1 MRTGFTGY
9 FVSALLSAGWMG
21 GDWTQAH
28 GQEPG
33 KKPSAEAHIPAT
45 AEEPLA
51 KEFSL
56 ERAARSL
63 DASAL
68 AWNKESRPWVAVGC
82 SQCHANLMY
91 LIARPLLAEI
101 VPPPPDVRAQYESLA
116 EQGGGM
122 SYATAATVV
131 GVPLAFHD
139 RQTTGKLHPQTR
151 KMLDLMLSRQRPDG
165 GWTNIGG
172 GPNPVINDYEET
184 LLAALGVAHAPE
196 GYAQTAAAQKALA
209 GIRKY
214 IKGRPAKNAYEQ
226 GMLLWAARHVEGLMT
241 DAERDRAVADLLALQ
256 HADGGWALERLTL
269 GNDKKD
275 SDGYGTGF
283 VIFVARQAGVKAD
296 DARLQKGIA
305 WLKSNQRESGRWFT
319 RSPGGSKQNLHSN
332 AGTAFAVLALHAC
345 GEITVASGKQG
356 EDWPQFRGPE
366 GQGHSAARGL
376 PLTWSETENITWKAA
391 IPGLG
396 WSSPVIQGK
405 QIWLTTALDDGRSL
419 HALCLDRATGKLLH
433 DVAVFPK
440 NIPSRLHST
449 NSHASPTPFLE
460 GDRVYVHY
468 GSYGTA
474 CLTTA
479 GKVVWTTQMPH
490 AMSYGPSSTPVL
502 YDDLLIVPCHGTD
515 VRYLAALDKKT
526 GEVRWKQS
534 HDGRHSEATPLVI
547 QAPGGDQLIANLAER
562 VVAYDPRTGREI
574 WSVQQG
580 DNYAQVSRPVYGH
593 GLVFVCGGYFSP
605 VLHAIRP
612 DGRGDVTKTH
622 VAWSLNKA
630 VPQNPSPLLVG
641 NELYLV
647 NDKGICSCLDARS
660 GKLHWSERLGGAY
673 YASPLYADGRIY
685 FLNDSG
691 ETTVIAPGVS
701 FKKLASNKLEGRS
714 LASLAVS
721 GKAIYFRTDHHLYQI
736 EKK

>member
-1 MRTGFTGY
+1 MRTGFTVY
-9 FVSALLSAGWMG
+9 FVSTLLGALLSAGGRG
-21 GDWTQAH
+21 GDRTRAH

-68 AWNKESRPWVAVGC
+68 AWNKVSRPWVAVGC

-101 VPPPPDVRAQYESLA
+101 VRPPPDVRAQYESLA
-116 EQGGGM
+116 ELGGGM

-165 GWTNIGG
+165 SWTNIGG
-172 GPNPVINDYEET
+172 GPNQVIWDYEET

-209 GIRKY
+209 EIRKY
-214 IKGRPAKNAYEQ
+214 IKGRLAKNAYEQ

-256 HADGGWALERLTL
+256 RADGGWALERLTL

-283 VIFVARQAGVKAD
+283 VLFVARQAGVRAD

-345 GEITVASGKQG
+345 GEVPVKASA
-356 EDWPQFRGPE
+356 EDWPQFRGPD
-366 GQGHSAARGL
+366 GQGHAVARGL
-376 PLTWSETENITWKAA
+376 PLTWSETENIAWKVEV
-391 IPGLG
+391 PGLG
-396 WSSPVIQGK
+396 NSSPVIQGE
-405 QIWLTTALDDGRSL
+405 QIWLTTALDKGRSL

-440 NIPSRLHST
+440 NTPGSLHPL
-449 NSHASPTPFLE
+449 NSHASPTPILE
-460 GDRVYVHY
+460 AGRVYVHF
-468 GSYGTA
+468 GPYGTA
-474 CLTTA
+474 CLTTD
-479 GKVVWTTQMPH
+479 GKIIWKTQLPYTL
-490 AMSYGPSSTPVL
+490 AYGPSSTPVL
-502 YDDLLIVPCHGTD
+502 YLECLHSVGTPGAN
-515 VRYLAALDKKT
+515 RAGWCSGSGCGRRLAD
-526 GEVRWKQS
+526 
-534 HDGRHSEATPLVI
+534 
-547 QAPGGDQLIANLAER
+547 
-562 VVAYDPRTGREI
+562 
-574 WSVQQG
+574 
-580 DNYAQVSRPVYGH
+580 
-593 GLVFVCGGYFSP
+593 
-605 VLHAIRP
+605 
-612 DGRGDVTKTH
+612 
-622 VAWSLNKA
+622 
-630 VPQNPSPLLVG
+630 
-641 NELYLV
+641 
-647 NDKGICSCLDARS
+647 
-660 GKLHWSERLGGAY
+660 
-673 YASPLYADGRIY
+673 
-685 FLNDSG
+685 
-691 ETTVIAPGVS
+691 
-701 FKKLASNKLEGRS
+701 
-714 LASLAVS
+714 
-721 GKAIYFRTDHHLYQI
+721 
-736 EKK
+736 

>member
-1 MRTGFTGY
+1 MRIRLLKVATLVIAGAMWAKGY
-9 FVSALLSAGWMG
+9 
-21 GDWTQAH
+21 
-28 GQEPG
+28 
-33 KKPSAEAHIPAT
+33 AEANEEPKGPEELVAQHIPAT

-51 KEFSL
+51 REFSL

-68 AWNKESRPWVAVGC
+68 AWKEQSRPWVSVGC

-91 LIARPLLAEI
+91 LISRPLLEEI
-101 VPPPPDVRAQYESLA
+101 VPPPPDVRTQYESLA
-116 EQGGGM
+116 ELGGGM

-196 GYAQTAAAQKALA
+196 DYAQTAAAQTALA
-209 GIRKY
+209 GIRNY
-214 IKGRPAKNAYEQ
+214 INGRPAKKPYEK

-256 HADGGWALERLTL
+256 RADGGWALENLTL
-269 GNDKKD
+269 GNDEKD

-283 VIFVARQAGVKAD
+283 VLFVARQAGVPAA

-305 WLKSNQRESGRWFT
+305 WLKSNQRDSGRWFT
-319 RSPGGSKQNLHSN
+319 KSPGGSKLNLHSN

-345 GEITVASGKQG
+345 GEIPVKVAV
-356 EDWPQFRGPE
+356 EDWSQFRGPD
-366 GQGHSAARGL
+366 GQGHSDARGL
-376 PLTWSETENITWKAA
+376 PLTWSETENVVWKVA

-396 WSSPVIQGK
+396 WSSPVVWEEQL
-405 QIWLTTALDDGRSL
+405 WLTTAIEDGRSL
-419 HALCLDRATGKLLH
+419 RALCVERATGKLLH
-433 DVAVFPK
+433 DVEVFP
-440 NIPSRLHST
+440 NNTSGQLNPL
-449 NSHASPTPFLE
+449 NSHASPTPIVD
-460 GDRVYVHY
+460 GDRVYVHF
-468 GSYGTA
+468 GGYGTA
-474 CLTTA
+474 CLATD
-479 GKVVWTTQMPH
+479 GKIIWKTKLDH
-490 AMSYGPSSTPVL
+490 SLGYGPSSTPIL
-502 YDDLLIVPCHGTD
+502 FEDLLIVACHGTD
-515 VRYLAALDKKT
+515 VRYTAALDKNT
-526 GEVRWKQS
+526 GVLRWKQP
-534 HDGRHSEATPLVI
+534 HEGRHSDSTPLVI
-547 QAPGGDQLIANLAER
+547 DTPSGQQLISNLAER
-562 VVAYDPRTGREI
+562 VVAYDPRTGKEL
-574 WSVQQG
+574 WSVKQ
-580 DNYAQVSRPVYGH
+580 DNYANVPRPVFGH
-593 GLVFVCGGYFSP
+593 GLVIVCGGYMSP
-605 VLHAIRP
+605 GLHAIRP
-612 DGRGDVTKTH
+612 EGRGDVSQTH

-641 NELYLV
+641 DALYLV
-647 NDKGICSCLDARS
+647 SDKGIGSCLDART
-660 GKLHWSERLGGAY
+660 GRLNWSERLGGEY

-701 FKKLASNKLEGRS
+701 FQKLASNKLEGRS
-714 LASLAVS
+714 LASPSVS
-721 GKAIYFRTDHHLYQI
+721 GSAIYFRTDRHLYRI

>member
-1 MRTGFTGY
+1 MRIRLLKLATLVIAGAMWAKGY
-9 FVSALLSAGWMG
+9 A
-21 GDWTQAH
+21 QAK
-28 GQEPG
+28 QEPQG
-33 KKPSAEAHIPAT
+33 PEELAAQHVPAT

-68 AWNKESRPWVAVGC
+68 AWQKQSRPWVSVGC

-116 EQGGGM
+116 ELGGGM

-196 GYAQTAAAQKALA
+196 DYAQTAAAQTALA

-226 GMLLWAARHVEGLMT
+226 GMLLWAGRHVEGLMT

-256 HADGGWALERLTL
+256 RADGGWALERLTL
-269 GNDKKD
+269 GNDEKD

-283 VIFVARQAGVKAD
+283 VLFVARQAGVKAD
-296 DARLQKGIA
+296 DTRLQKGIA
-305 WLKSNQRESGRWFT
+305 WLKSNQRASGRWFT

-345 GEITVASGKQG
+345 GEVSQASGKQG
-356 EDWPQFRGPE
+356 EDWPQFRGPD
-366 GQGHSAARGL
+366 GQGQAAARGL
-376 PLTWSETENITWKAA
+376 PITWSETENVVWKVT

-396 WSSPVIQGK
+396 WSSPVVRDEQL
-405 QIWLTTALDDGRSL
+405 WLTTAIDEGRSL
-419 HALCLDRATGKLLH
+419 RALCIERATGKLLH
-433 DVAVFPK
+433 DVEVFP
-440 NIPSRLHST
+440 NNTPGRLYPL
-449 NSHASPTPFLE
+449 NSHASPTPIVD
-460 GDRVYVHY
+460 GDRVYVHF
-468 GSYGTA
+468 GGYGTA
-474 CLTTA
+474 CLA
-479 GKVVWTTQMPH
+479 SDGKIIWKTKLDH
-490 AMSYGPSSTPVL
+490 SLGYGPSSTPVL
-502 YDDLLIVPCHGTD
+502 FDDLLIVPCHGTD
-515 VRYLAALDKKT
+515 VRYTAALDKNT
-526 GEVRWKQS
+526 GELRWKQP
-534 HDGRHSEATPLVI
+534 HEGRSSDSTPLVI
-547 QAPGGDQLIANLAER
+547 DTPSGQQLISNLAER
-562 VVAYDPRTGREI
+562 VVAYDPRTGKEL
-574 WSVQQG
+574 WSVQQ
-580 DNYAQVSRPVYGH
+580 DNYANVPRPVFGH
-593 GLVFVCGGYFSP
+593 GLVIVCGGYMSP
-605 VLHAIRP
+605 GLHAIRP
-612 DGRGDVTKTH
+612 DGRGDVSKTH

-641 NELYLV
+641 DELYLV
-647 NDKGICSCLDARS
+647 SDKGIGSCLDARS
-660 GKLHWSERLGGAY
+660 GKLHWSERLGGEY

-714 LASLAVS
+714 LASPAVS
-721 GKAIYFRTDHHLYQI
+721 GKAIYFRTDHHLYRI
-736 EKK
+736 EEK